1 MSIIVNLYLLK
12 GGEDFPLSNHEC
24 RSSNQLSTYFLLRH
38 PPPSVVPSIAMICR
52 KQRILNYMIHQK
64 SMWSDFSFYF
74 LGWNVNPRTRAFH
87 FPRSFTRG
95 FCKFIFV
102 HRATHFSAA
111 GRKLRDMALAD
122 WFRTSF
128 AVEEESN
135 KRNSFVDS
143 TSAFRDSLCNR
154 WMNDTKKI
162 GTTDGKSVARL
173 DSIWMVSIQT
183 GTRLYSY
190 WSQKRAKFDKRRA
203 FCGAQFHFRKF
214 NFSIGVK
221 VLLQTSPLTW
231 ELNGRRPVRCHF
243 SSVRK
248 KALDGPSVHQDA
260 MKTFTFMSSA
270 SHCEIGIPV
279 SSKRGQNWQMAGK
292 AKIAN

>member
-1 MSIIVNLYLLK
+1 MNADHQINS
-12 GGEDFPLSNHEC
+12 
-24 RSSNQLSTYFLLRH
+24 RH
-38 PPPSVVPSIAMICR
+38 TFSWGTHRPPSSPSSQWFVESKGYQIIWSI
-52 KQRILNYMIHQK
+52 KK

-74 LGWNVNPRTRAFH
+74 LGWNINPRTQAFH
-87 FPRSFTRG
+87 FPRFFTRG

-122 WFRTSF
+122 WFRASC

-173 DSIWMVSIQT
+173 DSIWMVLIQT

-190 WSQKRAKFDKRRA
+190 WSQKRAKFDKRA

-243 SSVRK
+243 SSVWGSARRTICPSGRNENFYFYVIGL
-248 KALDGPSVHQDA
+248 ALRNRRPGVIQERAKLADGREGED
-260 MKTFTFMSSA
+260 F
-270 SHCEIGIPV
+270 
-279 SSKRGQNWQMAGK
+279 
-292 AKIAN
+292 